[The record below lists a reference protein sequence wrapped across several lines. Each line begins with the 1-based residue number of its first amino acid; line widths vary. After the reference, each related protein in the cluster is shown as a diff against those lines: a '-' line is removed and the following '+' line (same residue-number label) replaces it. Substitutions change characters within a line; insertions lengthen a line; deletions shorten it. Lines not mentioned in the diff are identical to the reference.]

1 MTWSPSH
8 LWNFLSVE
16 DLSHCPPTPPP
27 SLFLLVPGVHRKTT
41 PSPTHVALLSLKTSA
56 KYTALPMSPCPA
68 PTFLLAA
75 AHFHKLRSFPMV
87 VFHRQTHP
95 SFAHFSFRSVI
106 CRAGSSFSVLHV
118 TDGQRAVRFVRFW
131 WTPCPHSWL
140 RLLSVWPRQAC
151 TPTHM
156 CCSTIRTR

>member
-16 DLSHCPPTPPP
+16 DLSHCPPPHPHHSSFWFQGFTERPLPVP
-27 SLFLLVPGVHRKTT
+27 HMWLYLVWRQVPNTQLFLWT
-41 PSPTHVALLSLKTSA
+41 
-56 KYTALPMSPCPA
+56 A

-156 CCSTIRTR
+156 CCSTRRTR